1 MLNVV
6 ALMGRLVYDPELK
19 TTQSGTNVCSFR
31 IAVDR
36 SFTRQGEERKA
47 DFIDVTAWRQTAE
60 FVSKYFRKGSMIAIE
75 GSLQTRQ
82 YQDKNGNNRT
92 ATEVLASQVSFC
104 GGKAAEKP
112 SVHDFD
118 QQTEKSCARSKRRS
132 QRPAEASERAGV
144 FAGQRRRLLGHRRFG
159 GLAVLNR

>member
-36 SFTRQGEERKA
+36 SFARQGEERKA

-60 FVSKYFRKGSMIAIE
+60 FVSKYFHKGSMIAIE

-112 SVHDFD
+112 AVRDFD
-118 QQTEKSCARSKRRS
+118 KQTKSYTSEAKASYSAPQAAQGFS
-132 QRPAEASERAGV
+132 QGSADDFAEITDDDDLP
-144 FAGQRRRLLGHRRFG
+144 F
-159 GLAVLNR
+159 

>member
-6 ALMGRLVYDPELK
+6 ALMGRLVYEPELK
-19 TTQSGTNVCSFR
+19 TTPSGINVCSFR
-31 IAVDR
+31 IACDR
-36 SFTRQGEERKA
+36 NFARQGEQRQA

-60 FVSKYFRKGSMIAIE
+60 FVSKYFQKGSMIAIE

-112 SVHDFD
+112 AVRDFD
-118 QQTEKSCARSKRRS
+118 QQTENHVREANAVHSAPQKPQSVPEYS
-132 QRPAEASERAGV
+132 QGSADDFLVIDDSEDLP
-144 FAGQRRRLLGHRRFG
+144 F
-159 GLAVLNR
+159 

>member
-1 MLNVV
+1 MLNIV

-19 TTQSGTNVCSFR
+19 TTQNGTNVCRFR

-36 SFTRQGEERKA
+36 SFTRHGEERKA

-60 FVSKYFRKGSMIAIE
+60 FVSKYFQKGDMIAIE

-92 ATEVLASQVSFC
+92 ATQVLASQVSFC

-112 SVHDFD
+112 AVRDFD
-118 QQTEKSCARSKRRS
+118 QQTEKHVREANTAHSAPQKPQNVPEYS
-132 QRPAEASERAGV
+132 QGSADDFSVIDDSEDLP
-144 FAGQRRRLLGHRRFG
+144 F
-159 GLAVLNR
+159 

>member
-1 MLNVV
+1 M
-6 ALMGRLVYDPELK
+6 
-19 TTQSGTNVCSFR
+19 CSFR

-60 FVSKYFRKGSMIAIE
+60 FVSKYFHKGSMIAIE

-104 GGKAAEKP
+104 GGKATEKP
-112 SVHDFD
+112 AVHDFE
-118 QQTEKSCARSKRRS
+118 QQTKKNMCAKQTPLTAPHRGLRAYRSIRR
-132 QRPAEASERAGV
+132 AA
-144 FAGQRRRLLGHRRFG
+144 
-159 GLAVLNR
+159 

>member
-19 TTQSGTNVCSFR
+19 TTQNGTNVCSFR
-31 IAVDR
+31 IACDR
-36 SFTRQGEERKA
+36 NFARQGEQRQA
-47 DFIDVTAWRQTAE
+47 DFIDIVAWRQQAE
-60 FVSKYFRKGSMIAIE
+60 FVSKYFQKGSLIAIE

-112 SVHDFD
+112 AVRDFD
-118 QQTEKSCARSKRRS
+118 QQTENHVREANTAHSAPQKPQNVPEYS
-132 QRPAEASERAGV
+132 QGSADDFSVIDDSEDLP
-144 FAGQRRRLLGHRRFG
+144 F
-159 GLAVLNR
+159 

>member
-1 MLNVV
+1 MLNIV
-6 ALMGRLVYDPELK
+6 ALMGRLVYDPELR
-19 TTQSGTNVCSFR
+19 TTPSGTNVCSFR

-60 FVSKYFRKGSMIAIE
+60 FVSKYFQKGSMIAIE

-104 GGKAAEKP
+104 GGKTAEKP
-112 SVHDFD
+112 AVRDFD
-118 QQTEKSCARSKRRS
+118 QQTENHVREANAAHSTPQKPQNVPEYS
-132 QRPAEASERAGV
+132 QGSADDFSVIDDSEDLP
-144 FAGQRRRLLGHRRFG
+144 F
-159 GLAVLNR
+159 

>member
-6 ALMGRLVYDPELK
+6 VLIGRLVYDPELK
-19 TTQSGTNVCSFR
+19 TTQNGTNVCSFR

-60 FVSKYFRKGSMIAIE
+60 FVCKYSQKGSMIAVE

-104 GGKAAEKP
+104 GGKTAEKP
-112 SVHDFD
+112 AVRDFD
-118 QQTEKSCARSKRRS
+118 QQTENHVREANAAHSVPQTPQGVPEYS
-132 QRPAEASERAGV
+132 QGSADDFSVIDDSEDLP
-144 FAGQRRRLLGHRRFG
+144 F
-159 GLAVLNR
+159 